1 MEPSQSTITDLG
13 VAFVGNVDAG
23 KSTLIGVLTTG
34 KLDNGNG
41 SARVSVAKHQHE
53 IDSGK
58 TSDISTRN
66 LKSDSGKNVTLID
79 LCGHEKYLKTTTH
92 GISGLWPDYG
102 VVIISPTRGILEMTR
117 QHFRLLMSYNIPI
130 FVVITR
136 IDIAVEDSYN
146 NLELTLKKLCS
157 RQYSQT
163 VEFINTYKDY
173 HKFKAGEIPEGATKD
188 SHVEKVLKGLQLA
201 GGKQSYVPV
210 ITVSNVDGYYIDV
223 MRKIMDQLT
232 PRDLWK
238 SDEGS
243 NRIIKF
249 FKTHLKDEA
258 TLEIIKKNES
268 NEYKGTMFYI
278 DTPFNPIGI
287 GITVSGIVRG
297 DGYRVGDTA
306 YVGPFGKL
314 FHEVKIRSMHNDI
327 RQEVDFLGHHHRGC
341 IAIKFKDTKLD
352 IKKNNIKKGMVL
364 LSHKE
369 MFDNISYNFRAAIS
383 IFGSHSATLRDGYSP
398 VIHVGTIRQTVKMTI
413 NNKDRDKDAV
423 DEIDEQTV
431 ETKTNETSEQIVET
445 RIDELKTEEIQ
456 KNEDVDDTTFTKREK
471 KIIDKHNGGRSL
483 STKTEET
490 PVIDTI
496 DKRTLTKRERKAME
510 RKLKSGD
517 VEVVSLKFAQKP
529 EYIEGNNIFIFRSG
543 EIHGIGMVVDSIP
556 LALDENAHPEPQKR
570 KVKKPRFPPNA
581 NNIRIQKNNKESI
594 KIVKVL

>member
-1 MEPSQSTITDLG
+1 M
-13 VAFVGNVDAG
+13 GNVDAG
-23 KSTLIGVLTTG
+23 KSTLIGVLTSG

-66 LKSDSGKNVTLID
+66 LKSSSGNNVTLID

-130 FVVITR
+130 FVVVTR

-163 VEFINTYKDY
+163 VEFINNYKDY
-173 HKFKAGEIPEGATKD
+173 HKFKAGDIPENTVKE
-188 SHVEKVLKGLQLA
+188 SHIEKVLKGLQLV

-223 MRKIMDQLT
+223 IKKIMDKLT
-232 PRDLWK
+232 PRDLWNT
-238 SDEGS
+238 DEGS
-243 NRIIKF
+243 NKIIKF
-249 FKTHLKDEA
+249 FKTHLKEGAD
-258 TLEIIKKNES
+258 LEIIKKNE
-268 NEYKGTMFYI
+268 NNQFKGTMFYI
-278 DTPFNPIGI
+278 DSSFNPMGI

-297 DGYRVGDTA
+297 EGYRAGDSA
-306 YVGPFGKL
+306 YIGPFGKL
-314 FHEVKIRSMHNDI
+314 FHEVKIRSMHNDN
-327 RQEVDFLGHHHRGC
+327 RQDVDFLGHHGRGC
-341 IAIKFKDTKLD
+341 VAIKFKDSKLD
-352 IKKNNIKKGMVL
+352 IKKNNIKRGMVL
-364 LSHKE
+364 LSSKE
-369 MFDNISYNFRAAIS
+369 MFDKISYNFRAAIS

-398 VIHVGTIRQTVKMTI
+398 VIHIGTIRQTVKMTI
-413 NNKDRDKDAV
+413 NNTNTDNN
-423 DEIDEQTV
+423 ESGEQTNETNTAETKID
-431 ETKTNETSEQIVET
+431 ETKTDKIMTDETKTDNETK
-445 RIDELKTEEIQ
+445 IDKTLE
-456 KNEDVDDTTFTKREK
+456 
-471 KIIDKHNGGRSL
+471 KHNGGSL
-483 STKTEET
+483 PTKFTEET
-490 PVIDTI
+490 QKNDIV
-496 DKRTLTKRERKAME
+496 DKRTLTKRERKAIE

-517 VEVVSLKFAQKP
+517 VEIVSLKFAQKP

-543 EIHGIGMVVDSIP
+543 EIHGIGMVVDTVP
-556 LALDENAHPEPQKR
+556 LSLDNNAQPEPQKKR
-570 KVKKPRFPPNA
+570 VKKPRFPSNINNA
-581 NNIRIQKNNKESI
+581 NNVRIQKNNTNKETI